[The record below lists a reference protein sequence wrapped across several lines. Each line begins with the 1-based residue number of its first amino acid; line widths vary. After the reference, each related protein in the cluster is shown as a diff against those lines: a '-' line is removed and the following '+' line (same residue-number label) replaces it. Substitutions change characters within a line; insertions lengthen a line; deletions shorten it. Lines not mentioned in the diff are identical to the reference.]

1 MVLIAI
7 KIVTFKVLL
16 IVYILLSD
24 ESFLNKFCSM
34 IKTTKISFNQN
45 STYKISIM

>member
-7 KIVTFKVLL
+7 KMVTFKVLL

-24 ESFLNKFCSM
+24 ERVLNDFYS
-34 IKTTKISFNQN
+34 ILRATKISF
-45 STYKISIM
+45 

>member
-7 KIVTFKVLL
+7 NVVTFKVLL

-24 ESFLNKFCSM
+24 ERRAV
-34 IKTTKISFNQN
+34 
-45 STYKISIM
+45 SINFILC